1 MSLDVIVLALA
12 SVPRPAGLAAL
23 YALLSAS
30 HPRRVLVAYIVAGFT
45 FSVAIGVLVVAAF
58 DGAGIEY
65 GGTAAGDLIELLAGV
80 AALGFALGVWSGR
93 TQLPSHGEMPAT
105 QTAMIRRLSHPSAR
119 MAAVAGIATHLPG
132 FFYLLALN
140 AIVAQRQGLADDIV
154 QVLVFNAI
162 WFGAA
167 FATVVY
173 FMIRPGAA
181 RRALLRVSSWARRH
195 ARGTTITVFAVVG
208 VYLSVNGAA
217 GLLD

>member
-12 SVPRPAGLAAL
+12 SAPRPSGLAAL
-23 YALLSAS
+23 YALISAA
-30 HPRRVLVAYIVAGFT
+30 HPRRVLGAYIVAGFG

-65 GGTAAGDLIELLAGV
+65 GGSAAANLIELLAGV
-80 AALGFALGVWSGR
+80 AALGFAFGVWSGR
-93 TQLPSHGEMPAT
+93 AQLPSRGEAPAA
-105 QTAMIRRLSHPSAR
+105 QSALVRRLENPSPR
-119 MAAVAGIATHLPG
+119 TAAVAGIATHLPG
-132 FFYLLALN
+132 FFYLVALN
-140 AIVAQRQGLADDIV
+140 AIVAQRHGLVDDIA

-167 FATVVY
+167 IATVVY

-181 RRALLRVSSWARRH
+181 RTALLRASSWARRH
-195 ARGTTITVFAVVG
+195 ARGTTIVVFAVVG
-208 VYLSVNGAA
+208 LYLSVSGAV

>member
-1 MSLDVIVLALA
+1 VSLDVIVLALA
-12 SVPRPAGLAAL
+12 SAPRPAGVASL

-30 HPRRVLVAYIVAGFT
+30 HPQRVLVAYIVAGFT

-65 GGTAAGDLIELLAGV
+65 GGGTVESLIELLAGV
-80 AALGFALGVWSGR
+80 AALGFAAGVWSGR
-93 TQLPSHGEMPAT
+93 AQLPSREGSRAE
-105 QTAMIRRLSHPSAR
+105 QSAMLRRLQQPSVR
-119 MAAVAGIATHLPG
+119 TAAVAGIATHLPG

-140 AIVAQRQGLADDIV
+140 AIVAARHGLIDDV
-154 QVLVFNAI
+154 LQVLVFNAI

-167 FATVVY
+167 IAAVVY

-181 RRALLRVSSWARRH
+181 RRAMLRASSWARRH
-195 ARGTTITVFAVVG
+195 ARGTTTVVFAVVG
-208 VYLSVNGAA
+208 AYLSVNGAV